1 MVKIRTLENGI
12 PVIMEKIKGMRSA
25 CVGIWV
31 KVGSRYESPKNN
43 GISHF
48 LEHMFFKGTKR
59 RTQKEIAVEIDSVG
73 GDLNAYTSRETTTF
87 YVKVLSDFTAGG
99 IDLLAD
105 IFKNSQLRDEDVE
118 IEKEVVEE
126 EIKMVEDTPD
136 EHVHDYFY
144 TDIWDETGLGMPIL
158 GNLDTVRSFTQKDLL
173 DYTMKNYGA
182 GDVVISCAGNIEPDA
197 VLGLLSEHLGGI
209 PAGGGASDR
218 TTVRQAFRPG
228 LRVYEKDLSDVHI
241 CIGVE
246 GIKQDSVLR
255 YPFLILNTI
264 FGAGVSSRLFQEV
277 RENRGLSY
285 SIYSF
290 LSSYHDVGVF
300 GVYAAAG
307 KNKYVKVLETVFE
320 EMKKLRDTITASDLE
335 RAKCNLKGNIM
346 LALESTHGRMNNLA
360 RQIIYYDRYYSP
372 AQIIRGIDRVKMK
385 DIRGVVDDYILT
397 GKTAVTLL
405 GPAEEKKVRG
415 MIP

>member
-1 MVKIRTLENGI
+1 MVKIRKLENGI

-31 KVGSRYESPKNN
+31 KVGSRYESPQNN

-48 LEHMFFKGTKR
+48 IEHMFFKGTKR
-59 RTQKEIAVEIDSVG
+59 RTQKEIAVEIDSMG

-87 YVKVLSDFTAGG
+87 YVKVLSDFTVGG

-105 IFKNSQLRDEDVE
+105 IFNNSQMRDEDIK
-118 IEKEVVEE
+118 IEKDVIEE

-144 TDIWDETGLGMPIL
+144 TDIWDDTGLGMPIL
-158 GNLDTVRSFTQKDLL
+158 GTLDTVRSFTQKDFL

-182 GDVVISCAGNIEPDA
+182 GDVVASCAGNIDPDA
-197 VLGLLSEHLGGI
+197 VFDLLNGHLGGI
-209 PAGGGASDR
+209 RLGASDKS
-218 TTVRQAFRPG
+218 VQRQAFKPG
-228 LRVYEKDLSDVHI
+228 LKVYEKDLSDVHI

-307 KNKYVKVLETVFE
+307 KNKYVKVLDTVFE
-320 EMKKLRDTITASDLE
+320 EMKKLRDTITADDLE

-372 AQIIRGIDRVKMK
+372 AQIMRGIDRVKMK
-385 DIRGVVDDYILT
+385 DIRDVVDGYVLT

-415 MIP
+415 VII

>member
-25 CVGIWV
+25 CVGVWV
-31 KVGSRYESPKNN
+31 RVGSRYEKPQNN

-48 LEHMFFKGTKR
+48 IEHMFFKGTKR
-59 RTQKEIAVEIDSVG
+59 RTQKEIAVEIDSMG
-73 GDLNAYTSRETTTF
+73 GDLNAYTSRETTTY

-105 IFKNSQLRDEDVE
+105 IFTNSLLRDEDLE

-144 TDIWDETGLGMPIL
+144 ADIWGANGLGMPIL
-158 GNLDTVRSFTQKDLL
+158 GVTDTVRSFRREDLL
-173 DYTMKNYGA
+173 DYTLKNYGA
-182 GDVVISCAGNIEPDA
+182 NGVVVSCAGNIDPDA
-197 VLGLLSEHLGGI
+197 LLGLLNGHLGGI
-209 PAGGGASDR
+209 RPGAPAAS
-218 TTVRQAFRPG
+218 VSRQAFEPG
-228 LRVYEKDLSDVHI
+228 LNIYQKDLSDVHI

-246 GIKQDSVLR
+246 GIEQDSLLR

-307 KNKYVKVLETVFE
+307 KNKYVKVLDTVFK
-320 EMKKLRDTITASDLE
+320 EMRKLRDNLTADDLE
-335 RAKCNLKGNIM
+335 RAKGNLKGNIM

-360 RQIIYYDRYYSP
+360 RQIIYYGRYYSP
-372 AQIIRGIDRVKMK
+372 GQIVRGIDRVTMK
-385 DIRGVVDDYILT
+385 DIRDVVDGFLAG
-397 GKTAVTLL
+397 GKAAVTLL
-405 GPAEEKKVRG
+405 GPADEKKVRG
-415 MIP
+415 VIP